1 MKLPSHPV
9 GLCRRRLSASVLLLA
24 VILAGCASHQVRTPD
39 SDPLEQTYESR
50 MVHAYFWGAVLD
62 PQVVAAD
69 CEDGL
74 NDVIVEDNFLYDLA
88 GVLTLGIWMPG
99 EVRYRCHAPAG
110 DLGGFPEAP
119 AQ

>member
-1 MKLPSHPV
+1 MRLPSHSV
-9 GLCRRRLSASVLLLA
+9 RRHRRRLSIGAVLLA
-24 VILAGCASHQVRTPD
+24 ATVAGCASHQVRTPD
-39 SDPLEQTYESR
+39 SDPLEQTYETR

-88 GVLTLGIWMPG
+88 GVVTLGIWMPG
-99 EVRYRCHAPAG
+99 EVRYRCRAPGG
-110 DLGGFPEAP
+110 DLGGFPEA
-119 AQ
+119 Q

>member
-1 MKLPSHPV
+1 MRLPSYPMRH
-9 GLCRRRLSASVLLLA
+9 GRRWLSAGVLLVAA
-24 VILAGCASHQVRTPD
+24 VLAGCASHQVRTPD

-50 MVHAYFWGAVLD
+50 MVHAYLWGAILD

-69 CEDGL
+69 CDDGL

-88 GVLTLGIWMPG
+88 GVVTLGLWMPG
-99 EVRYRCHAPAG
+99 EVRYRCRAPAG
-110 DLGGFPEAP
+110 DLGDFPEAP

>member
-1 MKLPSHPV
+1 MRLQSRPMRR
-9 GLCRRRLSASVLLLA
+9 GRRLLSAGALLSA
-24 VILAGCASHQVRTPD
+24 IVLAGCASHQVRTPD

-74 NDVIVEDNFLYDLA
+74 NDVVVEDNFLYDLA
-88 GVLTLGIWMPG
+88 GVVTLGIWMPG
-99 EVRYRCHAPAG
+99 EVRYRCRAPAG
-110 DLGGFPEAP
+110 DLGDFPEAP

>member
-1 MKLPSHPV
+1 MRH
-9 GLCRRRLSASVLLLA
+9 GRRWLSAGVLLLA
-24 VILAGCASHQVRTPD
+24 ALLAGCASHQVRTPD

-50 MVHAYFWGAVLD
+50 MVHAYLWGAILD

-69 CEDGL
+69 CDDGL

-99 EVRYRCHAPAG
+99 EVRYRCRAPAG
-110 DLGGFPEAP
+110 DLGDFPEAP

>member
-9 GLCRRRLSASVLLLA
+9 GLCRRGLSASVLLLA

-99 EVRYRCHAPAG
+99 EVRYRCRAPAG